1 MNSFSTY
8 FSCSVVQT
16 NYVCFQVATLSWSQ
30 ATRVSL
36 SHLVTWSREKID
48 PTSSMLENV
57 VNHGIQLDLLLSV
70 QEWALASTFNLQYAA
85 RHQSSMMTYYD
96 VTASN
101 RMNLVYPIPALIKER
116 FIAPPIGTAHFSQ
129 VDRCTCQR

>member
-1 MNSFSTY
+1 MFTLLEYTKSIHNSFSTY

-16 NYVCFQVATLSWSQ
+16 NYVCFQ

-101 RMNLVYPIPALIKER
+101 RMNLVYPLSLSLR
-116 FIAPPIGTAHFSQ
+116 LSLYSTAHFSQ